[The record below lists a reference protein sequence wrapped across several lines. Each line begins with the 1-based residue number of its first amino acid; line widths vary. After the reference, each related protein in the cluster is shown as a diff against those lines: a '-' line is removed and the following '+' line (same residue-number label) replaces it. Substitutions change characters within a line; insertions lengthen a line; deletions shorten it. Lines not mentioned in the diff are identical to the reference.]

1 MPLESYYD
9 DKWFK
14 NRLKKI
20 TEDTEF
26 TEEFS
31 TQVEFLIDCY
41 LSDILTDV
49 ADLAERG
56 GDVWSWVYIHVP
68 ARIEWQ
74 LNARFCP
81 PIPENTAPSGSIAR
95 TAQSSSSP
103 SKERGRPIGNS
114 IWTTLSAKP
123 RTIRPDPGSQGLS
136 ITDRFL
142 KTTEH

>member
-49 ADLAERG
+49 ANR
-56 GDVWSWVYIHVP
+56 Y
-68 ARIEWQ
+68 
-74 LNARFCP
+74 
-81 PIPENTAPSGSIAR
+81 
-95 TAQSSSSP
+95 SSSP
-103 SKERGRPIGNS
+103 EEFPEKLRIQEEKTAAIRNELHHLKKAYIEAESEKPRHPVLSRELHKALPLHQRKGEDLLG
-114 IWTTLSAKP
+114 TLSGRLYQRSRELSVPIRAP
-123 RTIRPDPGSQGLS
+123 RA
-136 ITDRFL
+136 
-142 KTTEH
+142 

>member
-9 DKWFK
+9 EKWFK

-81 PIPENTAPSGSIAR
+81 PIPGKRRAIRFYRENCT
-95 TAQSSSSP
+95 
-103 SKERGRPIGNS
+103 K
-114 IWTTLSAKP
+114 LF
-123 RTIRPDPGSQGLS
+123 LS
-136 ITDRFL
+136 IKGKG
-142 KTTEH
+142 KTSWELSLDDFISEAENYPSRSGLPGPKYY

>member
-9 DKWFK
+9 EKWFK

-74 LNARFCP
+74 LNADPRKTP
-81 PIPENTAPSGSIAR
+81 RHPVLSRELHKALPLHQRKGEDLLG
-95 TAQSSSSP
+95 
-103 SKERGRPIGNS
+103 
-114 IWTTLSAKP
+114 TLSGRLYQRSRELSVPIRAP
-123 RTIRPDPGSQGLS
+123 RA
-136 ITDRFL
+136 
-142 KTTEH
+142 

>member
-1 MPLESYYD
+1 MVQKSAE
-9 DKWFK
+9 
-14 NRLKKI
+14 KI

-81 PIPENTAPSGSIAR
+81 PIPGKRRAIRFYRENCTKLFLSI
-95 TAQSSSSP
+95 
-103 SKERGRPIGNS
+103 KGKGRPIGNS

>member
-9 DKWFK
+9 EKWFK

-68 ARIEWQ
+68 ARIE
-74 LNARFCP
+74 
-81 PIPENTAPSGSIAR
+81 
-95 TAQSSSSP
+95 
-103 SKERGRPIGNS
+103 
-114 IWTTLSAKP
+114 
-123 RTIRPDPGSQGLS
+123 
-136 ITDRFL
+136 
-142 KTTEH
+142 